1 MDSYFDFLDTLK
13 ESGQINM
20 FGAAPVL
27 VDVFGI
33 NKFEAREVLA
43 AWMKLPHFEEKE

>member
-20 FGAAPVL
+20 FGAASVL
-27 VDVFGI
+27 VDVFDI
-33 NKFEAREVLA
+33 NKFEARDIVA
-43 AWMKLPHFEEKE
+43 AWMKSYAGSK